1 GTSTWS
7 GRPRRRC
14 TCIPSSVPAA
24 VLLVARLLSMVHASA
39 VSPAFLH
46 TSCSTGTHVAF
57 VAQQT
62 LQRERRSLA
71 PKLSTRSRT
80 PVSRRPQAPRGIVS
94 SDGGSGN
101 ASGGG
106 GGGGSG
112 IVVGPAAGHSEE
124 QVAWLGRLDYY
135 GGRQMWRKAE
145 DKFQQMQDEGVYPT
159 LPLCNSLMEAYFKG
173 KRYVNAVGFL
183 EDLCLGNILSDVEH
197 DGLRGAKFSPAASGG
212 SSNSE
217 EAGGTAVATAP
228 IVPNLRTFNLVL
240 ATLASAGKWKK
251 ALDVSAPMRA

>member
-1 GTSTWS
+1 TTVTSTS
-7 GRPRRRC
+7 LGRPRQRW
-14 TCIPSSVPAA
+14 TGIPSSVPAA
-24 VLLVARLLSMVHASA
+24 VLLVARRLSMVHASA

-46 TSCSTGTHVAF
+46 TSGSTGTHVAF

-62 LQRERRSLA
+62 VQRERRSLA

-80 PVSRRPQAPRGIVS
+80 PVTRRPQAPRGIVS
-94 SDGGSGN
+94 SD
-101 ASGGG
+101 
-106 GGGGSG
+106 GGSG

-159 LPLCNSLMEAYFKG
+159 LPLCNSLMEAYLKG

-183 EDLCLGNILSDVEH
+183 EDLCLGNILSDVAH
-197 DGLRGAKFSPAASGG
+197 DGLRGAKVSPAASGD
-212 SSNSE
+212 SSSSE

-251 ALDVSAPMRA
+251 A